1 LSGKAPA
8 ELREKVKTATVL
20 LIEDSK
26 FIRITSQRELTR
38 AGYTV
43 LMAADGEH
51 GLRMAR
57 ENLPDLILLDMML
70 PIIAGADVLRTLK
83 EDALTKHIPVI
94 ILSSLSQ
101 KTSMKLKQQHVA
113 GYIEKAALVSGDS
126 KVLLEALDAAA
137 GQNAEI
143 QSNGAAGNGI
153 SRAGAATP

>member
-1 LSGKAPA
+1 
-8 ELREKVKTATVL
+8 LRENVQIATVL

-26 FIRITSQRELTR
+26 FIRIASQRELMK

-57 ENLPDLILLDMML
+57 ESLPDLILLDMML
-70 PIIAGADVLRTLK
+70 PIIAGADVLRMLK

-113 GYIEKAALVSGDS
+113 GYIEKATLVDGDS
-126 KVLLEALDAAA
+126 KVIVQALEAAA
-137 GQNAEI
+137 GQQA
-143 QSNGAAGNGI
+143 QRLADGAAGNGI
-153 SRAGAATP
+153 PRAIAATS

>member
-1 LSGKAPA
+1 
-8 ELREKVKTATVL
+8 VKTATVL

-26 FIRITSQRELTR
+26 FIRITSQRELVR

-43 LMAADGEH
+43 LMAVDGEN

-57 ENLPDLILLDMML
+57 ENMPDLILLDMML
-70 PIIAGADVLRTLK
+70 PIVAGADVLRTLK

-101 KTSMKLKQQHVA
+101 KSSMKLKQQDVA

-126 KVLLEALDAAA
+126 KVLVQTLEAAARRRPEAQPQPDCVVQPGASQAFAAA
-137 GQNAEI
+137 
-143 QSNGAAGNGI
+143 
-153 SRAGAATP
+153 R

>member
-1 LSGKAPA
+1 M
-8 ELREKVKTATVL
+8 
-20 LIEDSK
+20 IEDSK
-26 FIRITSQRELTR
+26 FIRISSQRELMK

-57 ENLPDLILLDMML
+57 ENMPDLILLDMML

-83 EDALTKHIPVI
+83 ENPLTKHIPVI

-101 KTSMKLKQQHVA
+101 KSSMKLKQQDVA

-126 KVLLEALDAAA
+126 KVLVQTLEAAA
-137 GQNAEI
+137 GRQAEA
-143 QSNGAAGNGI
+143 QLQVHPVVQPEAQLAL
-153 SRAGAATP
+153 AATR

>member
-153 SRAGAATP
+153 SRAVAATP

>member
-1 LSGKAPA
+1 M
-8 ELREKVKTATVL
+8 TATVL

-26 FIRITSQRELTR
+26 FIRVTSQRELMK

-43 LMAADGEH
+43 LMAADGEN

-57 ENLPDLILLDMML
+57 ESMPDVILLDMML

-101 KTSMKLKQQHVA
+101 KSSLKLKQQYVA

-126 KVLLEALDAAA
+126 NVIVQALEAAASRQ
-137 GQNAEI
+137 GET
-143 QSNGAAGNGI
+143 QSDGVVRPGAAQAFVT
-153 SRAGAATP
+153 SR

>member
-1 LSGKAPA
+1 LPNYRI
-8 ELREKVKTATVL
+8 EEKVKIATVL

-26 FIRITSQRELTR
+26 FIRIASQRELMK

-70 PIIAGADVLRTLK
+70 PIIAGADVLRMLK
-83 EDALTKHIPVI
+83 EDVLTKHIPVI

-101 KTSMKLKQQHVA
+101 KTSMKLKQQDVA
-113 GYIEKAALVSGDS
+113 GYIEKATLVDGDS
-126 KVLLEALDAAA
+126 KVIVQALEAAA
-137 GQNAEI
+137 GLQALT
-143 QSNGAAGNGI
+143 QSDGAAGNVT
-153 SRAGAATP
+153 SRAIAAVS

>member
-1 LSGKAPA
+1 
-8 ELREKVKTATVL
+8 LRKKVKIATVL
-20 LIEDSK
+20 MIEDSK
-26 FIRITSQRELTR
+26 FIRIASQRELMK

-70 PIIAGADVLRTLK
+70 PIIAGADVLRMLK

-113 GYIEKAALVSGDS
+113 GYIEKATLVDGDS
-126 KVLLEALDAAA
+126 KVIVQALEAAA
-137 GQNAEI
+137 GQQALR
-143 QSNGAAGNGI
+143 QSDGAAGNGA
-153 SRAGAATP
+153 SRAIAAVS

>member
-1 LSGKAPA
+1 
-8 ELREKVKTATVL
+8 VKIATVL

-26 FIRITSQRELTR
+26 FIRIASQRELMK

-57 ENLPDLILLDMML
+57 ESLPDLILLDMML
-70 PIIAGADVLRTLK
+70 PIIAGADVLRMLK

-113 GYIEKAALVSGDS
+113 GYIEKATLVDGDS
-126 KVLLEALDAAA
+126 KVIVQALEAAA
-137 GQNAEI
+137 GQQA
-143 QSNGAAGNGI
+143 QRLSDGAAGNGI
-153 SRAGAATP
+153 PRAIAATS

>member
-1 LSGKAPA
+1 M
-8 ELREKVKTATVL
+8 
-20 LIEDSK
+20 IEDSK
-26 FIRITSQRELTR
+26 FIRISSQRELMK

-57 ENLPDLILLDMML
+57 ENMPDLILLDMML

-83 EDALTKHIPVI
+83 ENPLTKHIPVI

-101 KTSMKLKQQHVA
+101 KSSMKLKQQDVA

-126 KVLLEALDAAA
+126 KVLVQTLEAAA
-137 GQNAEI
+137 GRQAET
-143 QSNGAAGNGI
+143 QLQTHPVVQPEAQLAL
-153 SRAGAATP
+153 AATR

>member
-1 LSGKAPA
+1 MKI
-8 ELREKVKTATVL
+8 ATVL

-26 FIRITSQRELTR
+26 FIRIASQRELMK
-38 AGYTV
+38 AGYTI

-70 PIIAGADVLRTLK
+70 PIVAGADVLRMLK

-94 ILSSLSQ
+94 ILSPLSQ

-113 GYIEKAALVSGDS
+113 GYIEKGTLVDADS
-126 KVLLEALDAAA
+126 KVIVQALEAAA
-137 GQNAEI
+137 GQQAQR
-143 QSNGAAGNGI
+143 QSDGGLGNGT
-153 SRAGAATP
+153 SRAIAATS

>member
-1 LSGKAPA
+1 MTK
-8 ELREKVKTATVL
+8 TVL

-26 FIRITSQRELTR
+26 FIRVTSQRELTK

-57 ENLPDLILLDMML
+57 ESMPDLILLDMML
-70 PIIAGADVLRTLK
+70 PIIAGADVLRILK
-83 EDALTKHIPVI
+83 EDALTRHIPVI

-101 KTSMKLKQQHVA
+101 KTSMKLKQQYVA

-126 KVLLEALDAAA
+126 KLIVQALEAAVGKESALQSDGVNGTGAAQAFAAA
-137 GQNAEI
+137 
-143 QSNGAAGNGI
+143 
-153 SRAGAATP
+153 R

>member
-1 LSGKAPA
+1 MTK
-8 ELREKVKTATVL
+8 TVL

-26 FIRITSQRELTR
+26 FIRVTSQRELMK

-57 ENLPDLILLDMML
+57 ESMPDLILLDMML

-83 EDALTKHIPVI
+83 EDALTSHIPVI

-126 KVLLEALDAAA
+126 KVIVQALEAAVGRESAM
-137 GQNAEI
+137 
-143 QSNGAAGNGI
+143 QSDGVNGTGAAP
-153 SRAGAATP
+153 AFVAAR

>member
-1 LSGKAPA
+1 M
-8 ELREKVKTATVL
+8 
-20 LIEDSK
+20 IEDSK
-26 FIRITSQRELTR
+26 FIRISSQRELMK

-57 ENLPDLILLDMML
+57 ENMPDLILLDMML

-83 EDALTKHIPVI
+83 ENPLTKHIPVI

-101 KTSMKLKQQHVA
+101 KSSMKLKQQDVA

-126 KVLLEALDAAA
+126 KVLVQTLEAAA
-137 GQNAEI
+137 GRQAEA
-143 QSNGAAGNGI
+143 QLQANPVVQPQAQMAL
-153 SRAGAATP
+153 AATR

>member
-1 LSGKAPA
+1 
-8 ELREKVKTATVL
+8 VKSTIVL

-26 FIRITSQRELTR
+26 FIRVTSQRELTK

-57 ENLPDLILLDMML
+57 ESKPDLILLDMML

-101 KTSMKLKQQHVA
+101 KSSMKLKKEDVA
-113 GYIEKAALVSGDS
+113 GYIEKSALVSGDS
-126 KVLLEALDAAA
+126 KVIVQALKAARPK
-137 GQNAEI
+137 AETEPHPDGI
-143 QSNGAAGNGI
+143 APKGASKAL
-153 SRAGAATP
+153 AATS